1 VEADAVRA
9 LAYRALAKQG
19 TGRPNP
25 ELAMLPLVTREVE
38 QRIYLVGVESLGTDG
53 LDLGL
58 DGPQAWPSGSWASE
72 WLGATAEAA
81 ATGGLPAERD
91 RVAGRVLGLPLS

>member
-1 VEADAVRA
+1 MRA

-25 ELAMLPLVTREVE
+25 ELAMLPLATREVE
-38 QRIYLVGVESLGTDG
+38 QQIYLVGVESLGTDG

-58 DGPQAWPSGSWASE
+58 GWATGVAQRLVGQRVARRHAEARGHRWP
-72 WLGATAEAA
+72 TAER
-81 ATGGLPAERD
+81 TGWPVGCW
-91 RVAGRVLGLPLS
+91 G